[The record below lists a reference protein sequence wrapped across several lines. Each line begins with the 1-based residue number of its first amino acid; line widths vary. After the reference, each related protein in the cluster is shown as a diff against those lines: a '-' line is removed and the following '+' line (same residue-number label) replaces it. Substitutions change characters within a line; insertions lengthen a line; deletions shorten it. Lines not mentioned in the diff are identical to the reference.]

1 MIRTVLDVNVFVS
14 AAIVEGGAH
23 DRIVRA
29 WRENRIAVII
39 SPVMIEDLADV
50 LKRRHIRRRYRITD
64 HDAGR
69 FLRVVRSYATIVPG
83 RVEVAVVKK
92 DPDDDAVI
100 AAAVEGAADYIVTGD
115 PHLLEIGSYAG
126 IRIVTPAQFW
136 RILTAR
142 ENDNTTPP
150 I

>member
-14 AAIVEGGAH
+14 AAIVQGGAP
-23 DRIVRA
+23 DRIVQA
-29 WRENRIAVII
+29 WRENRLAVII

-50 LKRRHIRRRYRITD
+50 LKRPHIRRRYKITD
-64 HDAGR
+64 LDVERILQA
-69 FLRVVRSYATIVPG
+69 LKSYATIVPG
-83 RVEVAVVKK
+83 KVELAVVNK
-92 DPDDDAVI
+92 DPDDDVVI
-100 AAAVEGAADYIVTGD
+100 ATAVEGEADYLVTGD

-142 ENDNTTPP
+142 ENENTMPP